1 MNSTVTNTTV
11 TSVTVSTTG
20 LGVEQ
25 VCLVVEISRP
35 ELVQVIELGIVE
47 PLGDSPEDWRFDNDM
62 LSTLR
67 RAQRLHRQ
75 LEVGWPGIA
84 LAMQL
89 LDQVEQL
96 QTENQRLRQ
105 RLQRFV
111 R

>member
-11 TSVTVSTTG
+11 TSVSSTAF
-20 LGVEQ
+20 GVEQ

-35 ELVQVIELGIVE
+35 ELIQVIELGIVE

-62 LSTLR
+62 LSALR